1 MAEKY
6 EIFADGIGEI
16 SLSGG
21 MVRLDLV
28 SLVGSQNNENDKP
41 RLEPKGRIIM
51 PPEGFLRSFG
61 AMENLVKQLIDAG
74 LIRPRDGVD
83 NAIEGNNTGKSA
95 QAAPPK
101 SPNF

>member
-1 MAEKY
+1 MRHEN
-6 EIFADGIGEI
+6 EIFADGVGEI

-21 MVRLDLV
+21 MVRMDLV
-28 SLVGSQNNENDKP
+28 SMVGSQNNENDKP
-41 RLEPKGRIIM
+41 RLEPKTRIIM

-74 LIRPRDGVD
+74 LIRPR
-83 NAIEGNNTGKSA
+83 EGAETGGSGKMSGNSA
-95 QAAPPK
+95 QAGTPR

>member
-1 MAEKY
+1 MTEKN

-41 RLEPKGRIIM
+41 RLEPKTRIIM

-74 LIRPRDGVD
+74 LIRPREGGENVKD
-83 NAIEGNNTGKSA
+83 GNNAGKSA
-95 QAAPPK
+95 QGAPPK

>member
-1 MAEKY
+1 MNQRT

-41 RLEPKGRIIM
+41 RLEPKTRIVM

-74 LIRPRDGVD
+74 LIRPRDGAD
-83 NAIEGNNTGKSA
+83 GATGQNNAGKSA
-95 QAAPPK
+95 QATPPR